1 MAILKRTNGEII
13 AQDANKTI
21 IQLIMENRDNL
32 AYADL
37 SNLDLRG
44 LDLSPDDETDDIDG
58 TDDGNQGREER

>member
-1 MAILKRTNGEII
+1 MVILKRTNGEII
-13 AQDANKTI
+13 AQDPDKTI
-21 IQLIMENRDNL
+21 IQLIMENKDNL

-44 LDLSPDDETDDIDG
+44 LDLSPDDETDDTDG